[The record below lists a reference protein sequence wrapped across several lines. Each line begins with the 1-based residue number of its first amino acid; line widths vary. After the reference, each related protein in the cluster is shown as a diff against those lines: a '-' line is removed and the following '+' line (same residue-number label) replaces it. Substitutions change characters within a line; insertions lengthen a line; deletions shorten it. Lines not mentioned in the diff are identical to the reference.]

1 MVLPNHVGL
10 IPDGNRRWAQ
20 RNGVDLYSAYLRGL
34 DVLMDAVDYLSDRG
48 VGYITVFAMSLDNCR
63 RRSRLEIEILKKI
76 SRIAFERVLN
86 HNKVKSG
93 KARIVVLG
101 KPQLVGNEIKDEAF
115 RIMMKT
121 RWHTPYT
128 VTILYCYSGEYE
140 IEAAEKGYTPS
151 SILVH
156 PRLDLVIR
164 TGGYPRLSGFLP
176 LRADYA
182 ELYATDT
189 LWPDLTRKEID
200 EALKWYSMLPKN
212 FGR

>member
-1 MVLPNHVGL
+1 MALPNHVGL
-10 IPDGNRRWAQ
+10 IPDGNRRWAK

-101 KPQLVGNEIKDEAF
+101 KPQLVGDEIKDEAF
-115 RIMMKT
+115 RIMMET
-121 RWHTPYT
+121 RWHAPYT

-140 IEAAEKGYTPS
+140 VEVAEKGYTPS
-151 SILVH
+151 SILIH

-182 ELYATDT
+182 ELYSTDT

-212 FGR
+212 YGR